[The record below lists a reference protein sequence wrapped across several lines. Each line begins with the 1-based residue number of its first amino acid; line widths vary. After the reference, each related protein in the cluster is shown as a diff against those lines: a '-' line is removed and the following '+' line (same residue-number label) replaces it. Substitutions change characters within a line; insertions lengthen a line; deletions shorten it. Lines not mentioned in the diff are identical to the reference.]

1 MGEGHRM
8 HCSKCKGLM
17 VQERLSDYFLV
28 WYAWKCLNCGAM
40 VDPTIKENQ
49 RKQPPANAPEPIS
62 P

>member
-1 MGEGHRM
+1 M